1 MVVCLGCVIYAA
13 IKYTFAWGVI
23 MGAIQNLTADYKEI
37 YSINLQKD
45 KKVAL
50 FINILAF
57 LIVVSM
63 VIIMNFYIPISSLFS
78 MENGLLKYFIK
89 FLVLISS
96 IVSYIY
102 LHELVHGITMKAF
115 GTKKVKYGFTGMYA
129 FAGSNDYYDKKSYIT
144 IALTPIIVFL
154 FVFVV
159 INFLVP
165 KEWFWIVYFLQICNI
180 SGAAGDIFVTV
191 KLATMPKDIV
201 VKDKGVGITVYSKQ

>member
-1 MVVCLGCVIYAA
+1 
-13 IKYTFAWGVI
+13 

>member
-1 MVVCLGCVIYAA
+1 
-13 IKYTFAWGVI
+13 

-201 VKDKGVGITVYSKQ
+201 VKDKGVCITVYSKQ